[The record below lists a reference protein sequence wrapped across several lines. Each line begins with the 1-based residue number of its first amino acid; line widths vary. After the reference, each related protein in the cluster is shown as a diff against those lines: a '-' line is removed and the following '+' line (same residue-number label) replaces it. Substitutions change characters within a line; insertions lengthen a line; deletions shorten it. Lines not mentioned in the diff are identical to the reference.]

1 MIRRPPRSTRT
12 DTLFPYTTLFRSF
25 DRNQQQE
32 THNDMPGWNFAE
44 IWEAAADHL
53 PDAPFAKQ
61 GDRVLT
67 WSEADRRADGV
78 ARTLLEA
85 GAGQQDKVA
94 QYLYNCPEYLQTV
107 FACFKAPPLPVN
119 SNYRYTRPHKL
130 HGG

>member
-1 MIRRPPRSTRT
+1 
-12 DTLFPYTTLFRSF
+12 
-25 DRNQQQE
+25 
-32 THNDMPGWNFAE
+32 MPGWNFAE

-85 GAGQQDKVA
+85 GAGKQDKVA
-94 QYLYNCPEYLQTV
+94 QYLYNFPEYLETV
-107 FACFKAPPLPVN
+107 FACFKASFVPVYT
-119 SNYRYTRPHKL
+119 NYRYHKAEL
-130 HGG
+130 VYLGDNAAPVAVLFHGSFVYHIQTHCAPVPTV